1 MIIDLYHLYQI
12 IFRIE
17 RTSCEHLLVILD
29 MIMVMVIS
37 SASDSNF

>member
-29 MIMVMVIS
+29 MIMVIS